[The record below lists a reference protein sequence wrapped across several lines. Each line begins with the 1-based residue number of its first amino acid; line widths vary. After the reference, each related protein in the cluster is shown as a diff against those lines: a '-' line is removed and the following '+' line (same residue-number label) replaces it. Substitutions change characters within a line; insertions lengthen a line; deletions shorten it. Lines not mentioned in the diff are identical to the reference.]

1 MPCLSDADRRTILDL
16 ARQAITEA
24 VCHGCLIHPI
34 PNSGILERRCGV
46 FVSLHVKGKLRGCIG
61 VIDGREQLGDSI
73 VRCAAGAAL
82 EDPRFLRM
90 KPEEVG
96 DVKIE
101 VSLMT
106 PLELIRPEEI
116 EIGTHGLMVEQGGR
130 RGLLLPQVALEHH
143 LDRER
148 FLEETC
154 RKAGL
159 AREAWKSPDTKIYGF
174 RCEIVSESK

>member
-1 MPCLSDADRRTILDL
+1 MPCLSEADRTTILDL
-16 ARQAITEA
+16 ARQAIREA
-24 VCHGCLIHPI
+24 VCHGRSVHPI
-34 PNSGILERRCGV
+34 PDGGILERRCGV

-61 VIDGREQLGDSI
+61 VIDGREQLGESI

-82 EDPRFLRM
+82 EDPRFTRM

-96 DVKIE
+96 DVEIE

-130 RGLLLPQVALEHH
+130 RGLLLPQVALEMRYSRR
-143 LDRER
+143 L
-148 FLEETC
+148 LAIIK
-154 RKAGL
+154 RKMTI
-159 AREAWKSPDTKIYGF
+159 RTYFFQMSIN
-174 RCEIVSESK
+174 

>member
-1 MPCLSDADRRTILDL
+1 MPCLSEADRSTILDL
-16 ARQAITEA
+16 ARQAIREA
-24 VCHGCLIHPI
+24 VCDGRLVHPI
-34 PNSGILERRCGV
+34 QAGEILERRCGV
-46 FVSLHVKGKLRGCIG
+46 FVSLHVKRKLRGCIG
-61 VIDGREQLGDSI
+61 VIDGREPLGVSI

-82 EDPRFLRM
+82 EDPRFTRM

-96 DVKIE
+96 EVEIE

-106 PLELIRPEEI
+106 PLELIRPEEV
-116 EIGTHGLMVEQGGR
+116 EIGTHGLMVELGGR

-154 RKAGL
+154 WKAGL
-159 AREAWKSPDTKIYGF
+159 ARDAWKNPDTKIYGF
-174 RCEIVSESK
+174 RCEIVSANE

>member
-1 MPCLSDADRRTILDL
+1 MPCLSDADRKAILDL
-16 ARQAITEA
+16 ARQAVTEA
-24 VCHGCLIHPI
+24 VCHGRLVHPI
-34 PNSGILERRCGV
+34 PNAGVLERQCGV

-61 VIDGREQLGDSI
+61 VIDAREQLGESI

-82 EDPRFLRM
+82 EDPRFTRM

-96 DVKIE
+96 DVEIE

-130 RGLLLPQVALEHH
+130 RGLLLPQVALEHN
-143 LDRER
+143 LGRER

-154 RKAGL
+154 CKAGL
-159 AREAWKSPDTKIYGF
+159 AREAWKSPDTKIHGF
-174 RCEIVSESK
+174 RCEIMSENK